1 MQQWNLSQAMKVRS
15 YDHSKMSRMSSSF
28 TYKCLSGA
36 SNMTYNELGIFGYL
50 RKVLRC
56 GPVQT
61 FLKLVDFWKPIS
73 PLLIAAK
80 VLSNNINRIRT
91 IIRIGF
97 EHLGQAILLSIRH
110 VQKEIHSADTKLSPG
125 ELFPG
130 LFCLSYTFIRPCF
143 CYLIFPGLF

>member
-1 MQQWNLSQAMKVRS
+1 MKVRL
-15 YDHSKMSRMSSSF
+15 SF
-28 TYKCLSGA
+28 KEDLYYIQYILCKSIIYTYQGA

-80 VLSNNINRIRT
+80 VNFLYIRYDFIKRSHSITYLLLLLLLPPLPLFNRIP
-91 IIRIGF
+91 
-97 EHLGQAILLSIRH
+97 LLLTTTNYYYHHIANYH
-110 VQKEIHSADTKLSPG
+110 YYHH
-125 ELFPG
+125 
-130 LFCLSYTFIRPCF
+130 
-143 CYLIFPGLF
+143 